1 MALGDRSWGASL
13 LKGIASLAVALTIT
27 FLPMLVN
34 NIRARRQAA
43 PVEIIASPGVVA
55 DTLGSA
61 PCPAGANNADSASAC
76 DSTGVKK

>member
-1 MALGDRSWGASL
+1 MTLADRSWGASL

-34 NIRARRQAA
+34 NIRARRQAT
-43 PVEIIASPGVVA
+43 PVEIIASPGAIA
-55 DTLGSA
+55 DTLG
-61 PCPAGANNADSASAC
+61 CPAGADSAAGASAC

>member
-1 MALGDRSWGASL
+1 MTFGDRSWEASL
-13 LKGIASLAVALTIT
+13 LKGIASLAIALTIT

-34 NIRARRQAA
+34 NIRARRQAT
-43 PVEIIASPGVVA
+43 PVEIIASPGAVA

-61 PCPAGANNADSASAC
+61 PCPGGADSAAAC

>member
-1 MALGDRSWGASL
+1 MTLGDRSWGASL

-61 PCPAGANNADSASAC
+61 PCPAGADSASAC

>member
-1 MALGDRSWGASL
+1 M
-13 LKGIASLAVALTIT
+13 LKGTASLAVALTIT

-55 DTLGSA
+55 DTLG
-61 PCPAGANNADSASAC
+61 CPAGADSAAEC
-76 DSTGVKK
+76 DSAGVKK